1 MCQLTI
7 DYLRVL
13 CDPYSGPP
21 LDRYSTPEGEI
32 MDDVMVVKQAE
43 TERGEQPTVESIP
56 NDLGELFEEVSQ
68 FDPMI
73 SALTRRC

>member
-1 MCQLTI
+1 
-7 DYLRVL
+7 
-13 CDPYSGPP
+13 
-21 LDRYSTPEGEI
+21 